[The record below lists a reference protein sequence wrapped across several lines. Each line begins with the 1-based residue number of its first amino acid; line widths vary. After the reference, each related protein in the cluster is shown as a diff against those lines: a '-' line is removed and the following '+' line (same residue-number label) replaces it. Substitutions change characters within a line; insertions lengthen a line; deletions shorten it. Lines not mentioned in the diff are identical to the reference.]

1 MHGNSKIA
9 MLERLI
15 DLQRWLKD
23 TPADSRQAEWYRV
36 EIAKL
41 TKRIYR

>member
-9 MLERLI
+9 MLQRVI
-15 DLQRWLKD
+15 DLQKWLKD

-41 TKRIYR
+41 MVRIYR